1 MSIQPMQTPDGRTQ
15 YAFDIGLIVTL
26 AEMRSNAR
34 ESEIAEEVS
43 TWVSE
48 NEGYN
53 SHDYERMCEAI
64 EEALS
69 VAVLDYIETNKDVGQ
84 LNTTWR

>member
-1 MSIQPMQTPDGRTQ
+1 M
-15 YAFDIGLIVTL
+15 
-26 AEMRSNAR
+26 AEVC
-34 ESEIAEEVS
+34 EVS

-53 SHDYERMCEAI
+53 SLDHDRMCEEI

-69 VAVLDYIETNKDVGQ
+69 VAVLSYIETNRDVGQ